1 MAKPRQKKFEG
12 IENEEIKEIRAAA
25 ESYVDVRD
33 RRMALTKEE
42 VDHRDKLLEVME
54 KHGCT
59 EILMDDLSVE
69 IIDGKKKVKVK
80 RSDENGDGDDED
92 GDSDDDE

>member
-42 VDHRDKLLEVME
+42 VEYRDKLLEVME
-54 KHGCT
+54 KH
-59 EILMDDLSVE
+59 
-69 IIDGKKKVKVK
+69 DG
-80 RSDENGDGDDED
+80 
-92 GDSDDDE
+92 